1 MDQKLIILSIST
13 NMFKF
18 GRAKIL
24 RENFFIT
31 RDIFVNFYLFNYK
44 VIILI

>member
-1 MDQKLIILSIST
+1 MDQELIILSIST

-24 RENFFIT
+24 REREF
-31 RDIFVNFYLFNYK
+31 FNY
-44 VIILI
+44 